1 MEIWMQLA
9 EQHVISKTDP
19 RYATLDKA
27 AFASKNL
34 YNAALYEIRQAFFIH
49 ESRYIS
55 YYQMDSCSRSGVKW
69 RMFASMLWPH

>member
-19 RYATLDKA
+19 RYTAFDKA

-34 YNAALYEIRQAFFIH
+34 YNEALDEIRQAFIH
-49 ESRYIS
+49 ESSRYIS
-55 YYQMDSCSRSGVKW
+55 YHQMDSCSRSGVKW
-69 RMFASMLWPH
+69 RMFA